1 MIEELG
7 TIKAVDKDH
16 IWVETTIKTTCGG
29 CVANDHCGTGTVA
42 RAFSPKT
49 QTLIFRC
56 SKRAEV
62 GQQVKLGIPEEA
74 LLSASALMYM
84 LPLLVLVVSA
94 LLGQYLL
101 PFFNLHN
108 ELWLIAFSF
117 VATGLSFV
125 KVRRMLQRDDK
136 QVYQPR
142 LLKILPT
149 EQDRIAAVDVG
160 R

>member
-16 IWVETTIKTTCGG
+16 IWVETMIKTTCGG

-56 SKRAEV
+56 SKHAEV

-74 LLSASALMYM
+74 LLSASALMYL
-84 LPLLVLVVSA
+84 LPLVVLVASA
-94 LLGQYLL
+94 LGAQYAL
-101 PFFNLHN
+101 PYLDLHS
-108 ELWLIAFSF
+108 ELWVVLFSF
-117 VATGLSFV
+117 AATGLSFV
-125 KVRRMLQRDDK
+125 KIRRMLQRNDK
-136 QVYQPR
+136 QIYQPR
-142 LLKILPT
+142 LLALLPRKGGAGNIPVSA
-149 EQDRIAAVDVG
+149 D
-160 R
+160 